1 MVVSSGTYVR
11 SIVHDLGLALGSA
24 AHVVKLTRTR
34 QGAFVLN
41 PDDASSVL
49 AIPAQAKPVL
59 AEPVPAEA
67 AAPAEATAQAS
78 PTDVSAPA
86 AAADANTTAP
96 VATEAAPATAPAAA
110 PAPPILETFAGGCIE
125 WSLLKEAIAELER
138 SKKEGKGTGPERDA
152 DGWLPWEVELLRR
165 CKEV

>member
-41 PDDASSVL
+41 PDDAASVL
-49 AIPAQAKPVL
+49 AIPT
-59 AEPVPAEA
+59 PADAASTES
-67 AAPAEATAQAS
+67 AAPADAAANS
-78 PTDVSAPA
+78 PPADTLAPA
-86 AAADANTTAP
+86 PSADH
-96 VATEAAPATAPAAA
+96 ATAPAPAA
-110 PAPPILETFAGGCIE
+110 NPAPASEVAPTPAPPILETFAGGCIE
-125 WSLLKEAIAELER
+125 WSLLKDAIAELER
-138 SKKEGKGTGPERDA
+138 SKKEGKEPERDA
-152 DGWLPWEVELLRR
+152 DGWLPWEVELLSR

>member
-11 SIVHDLGLALGSA
+11 SIIHDLGLALGSA

-41 PDDASSVL
+41 PDDVSSVL
-49 AIPAQAKPVL
+49 AIPSPTEQAPAPASAPTGIADDASPAEVPTPAPAADAADAATPAPAPVAAEPTAQA
-59 AEPVPAEA
+59 A
-67 AAPAEATAQAS
+67 AAPT
-78 PTDVSAPA
+78 
-86 AAADANTTAP
+86 
-96 VATEAAPATAPAAA
+96 

-125 WSLLKEAIAELER
+125 WSLLKDAIAELEQ
-138 SKKEGKGTGPERDA
+138 SKKEGKQPERDA